1 MAASPLHIARFELRR
16 MLRDPYTWCGL
27 LAFMLVAG
35 AGAYFYWQS
44 LPPRPT
50 GSRLFNDGYMLAL
63 VFAFHCG
70 LARDRQ
76 CRFDRY
82 MVANFASAP
91 GFYFG
96 HLLATVAF
104 LGLLYA
110 FALAYGTVLA
120 LGDVGFA
127 LEHASRFFYYSLL
140 MLPFVVV
147 LELLLS
153 TRLPV
158 PVLLITFVLAGLLY
172 SRIGEL
178 NKLFHLLGMD
188 SEVPLIGALVR
199 AALAL
204 LVAAAMYP
212 LFRKRLGRVS
222 LASD

>member
-1 MAASPLHIARFELRR
+1 MAASTLQIARFELRR

-27 LAFMLVAG
+27 VAFMLVAG

-63 VFAFHCG
+63 VFALHCG

-76 CRFDRY
+76 YRFDRY
-82 MVANFASAP
+82 LVANFASTP

-104 LGLLYA
+104 LVLLYA
-110 FALAYGTVLA
+110 FGLAYGTVLA
-120 LGDVGFA
+120 LGDAGFA
-127 LEHASRFFYYSLL
+127 LEYASRFFYYSLL
-140 MLPFVVV
+140 MLPFVVL

-158 PVLLITFVLAGLLY
+158 PVLLIVFVLAGLLY

-178 NKLFHLLGMD
+178 NKLFGLLGMD
-188 SEVPLIGALVR
+188 DGVPVAGAIAR
-199 AALAL
+199 AAAAL
-204 LVAAAMYP
+204 LLAAALYP

>member
-1 MAASPLHIARFELRR
+1 MAASSLGIARFELRR
-16 MLRDPYTWCGL
+16 ILRDPYTWCGL

-76 CRFDRY
+76 YRFDRY
-82 MVANFASAP
+82 LVANFAFTS

-104 LGLLYA
+104 LALLYV
-110 FALAYGTVLA
+110 FAIVYGTVLA

-140 MLPFVVV
+140 MLPFVVL

-172 SRIGEL
+172 SRMGEL

-188 SEVPLIGALVR
+188 EQVPLVGAIGRV
-199 AALAL
+199 ALAL
-204 LVAAAMYP
+204 LLAAALYV
-212 LFRKRLGRVS
+212 LFGKRLGRVS
-222 LASD
+222 LASE